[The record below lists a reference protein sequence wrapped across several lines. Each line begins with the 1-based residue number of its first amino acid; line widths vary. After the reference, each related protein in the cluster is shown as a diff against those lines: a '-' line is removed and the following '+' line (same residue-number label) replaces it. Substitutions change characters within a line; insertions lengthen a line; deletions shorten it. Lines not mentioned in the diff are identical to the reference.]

1 MSPREFARALNVGR
15 VALGLSLLLAPRRAA
30 SAWIG
35 ADAARPGTAAVA
47 RAHGVRDAV
56 IGVIALQTIDDPLYG
71 PRCQRLAGLCDA
83 VDLAATVAARRSLP
97 STGVLVGLLAAVG
110 LAGQLWV
117 AAELA
122 AAAPEDGASA
132 G

>member
-1 MSPREFARALNVGR
+1 MSPREYARVLNVGR
-15 VALGLSLLLAPRRAA
+15 IALGLSLLLAPRLSAR
-30 SAWIG
+30 AWIG

-83 VDLAATVAARRSLP
+83 VDLGATVAARRSLP
-97 STGVLVGLLAAVG
+97 PTGILVGLLAAVG

-122 AAAPEDGASA
+122 AGSPSG

>member
-1 MSPREFARALNVGR
+1 MSPREYARVLNVGR
-15 VALGLSLLLAPRRAA
+15 IALGLSLLLAPRLSAR
-30 SAWIG
+30 AWIG

-47 RAHGVRDAV
+47 RAHGIRDAV
-56 IGVIALQTIDDPLYG
+56 LGVIALQTIDDPLYG

-83 VDLAATVAARRSLP
+83 VDLGATVAARRSLP
-97 STGVLVGLLAAVG
+97 PTGILVGLLAAVG

-122 AAAPEDGASA
+122 AGPPSA
-132 G
+132 D

>member
-1 MSPREFARALNVGR
+1 MSPREYARVLNVGR
-15 VALGLSLLLAPRRAA
+15 IALGLSLLLAPRLSAR
-30 SAWIG
+30 AWIG

-56 IGVIALQTIDDPLYG
+56 LGVIALQTIDDPLYG

-83 VDLAATVAARRSLP
+83 VDLGATVAARRSLP
-97 STGVLVGLLAAVG
+97 PTGALVGLLAAAG
-110 LAGQLWV
+110 LVGQLWV

-122 AAAPEDGASA
+122 AGQPSA
-132 G
+132 D

>member
-1 MSPREFARALNVGR
+1 MSPREYARVLNVGR
-15 VALGLSLLLAPRRAA
+15 IALGLSLLLAPRLGAR
-30 SAWIG
+30 AWIG

-83 VDLAATVAARRSLP
+83 VDLGATVAARRSLP
-97 STGVLVGLLAAVG
+97 PTGALVGLLAAAG
-110 LAGQLWV
+110 LVGQLWV

-122 AAAPEDGASA
+122 AGQPSA
-132 G
+132 D

>member
-1 MSPREFARALNVGR
+1 MSPRGYARAINVGR
-15 VALGLSLLLAPRRAA
+15 IVLGLSLLLAPRRSA

-35 ADAARPGTAAVA
+35 ADAARPGTAAIA
-47 RAHGVRDAV
+47 RAHGIRDAV

-83 VDLAATVAARRSLP
+83 VDLGATLAARRSLP
-97 STGVLVGLLAAVG
+97 PTGILVGMLAAVG

-117 AAELA
+117 AAQLA
-122 AAAPEDGASA
+122 AAAPQDGGS
-132 G
+132 GD

>member
-1 MSPREFARALNVGR
+1 MSPREYARVLNVGR
-15 VALGLSLLLAPRRAA
+15 IALGLSLLLAPRLSAR
-30 SAWIG
+30 AWIG

-47 RAHGVRDAV
+47 RAHGIRDAV
-56 IGVIALQTIDDPLYG
+56 LGVIALQTIDDPLYG

-83 VDLAATVAARRSLP
+83 VDLGATVDARRSLP
-97 STGVLVGLLAAVG
+97 PTGILVGLLAAVG

-122 AAAPEDGASA
+122 AAPPGAD
-132 G
+132 

>member
-15 VALGLSLLLAPRRAA
+15 IALGLSLLLAPRLSAR
-30 SAWIG
+30 AWIG

-47 RAHGVRDAV
+47 RAHGIRDAV
-56 IGVIALQTIDDPLYG
+56 LGVIALQTIDDPLYG
-71 PRCQRLAGLCDA
+71 PRCQCLAGVCDA
-83 VDLAATVAARRSLP
+83 VDLGATVAARRSLP
-97 STGVLVGLLAAVG
+97 PTGILVGLLAAVG

-122 AAAPEDGASA
+122 AAPPSA

>member
-1 MSPREFARALNVGR
+1 MSPREYARVLNVGR
-15 VALGLSLLLAPRRAA
+15 IALGLTLLLAPRLSAR
-30 SAWIG
+30 AWIG

-56 IGVIALQTIDDPLYG
+56 LGVIALQTIDDPLYG

-83 VDLAATVAARRSLP
+83 VDLGATVAARRSLP
-97 STGVLVGLLAAVG
+97 PTGALVGLLAAAG
-110 LAGQLWV
+110 LVGQLWV

-122 AAAPEDGASA
+122 AGSPEDGASA